1 MRAPKSLRQH
11 ALSHSRIEMSKKK
24 ARQRRM
30 PVNTTARRQSPS
42 RRKFVIIIGVVLLL
56 SLASGLL
63 AQWRTAPHVGTK
75 LTAMLLPP
83 LGLAPGSPS
92 KEYIYAGGKLVAT
105 EEPGNVTL
113 LAPSNL
119 AATTASAAQINL
131 TWTASPSA
139 VHHYQVERKQ
149 SLAGSYTALQPEPTT
164 NSFNDTG
171 VSAGT
176 AYLYRVRAVDASG
189 NVSPYS
195 NLDPATAVTF
205 ADDPLTTGTTVIK
218 AQHLT
223 ELRQAINAVRALAGL
238 QAASWTDA
246 SPQGVIIKA
255 VHVQEMRTNIDEA
268 LGALGVSVQPYTDS
282 TLTGVGVKRVHVEEL
297 RQRVK

>member
-1 MRAPKSLRQH
+1 
-11 ALSHSRIEMSKKK
+11 MSKKK
-24 ARQRRM
+24 VRQRRM
-30 PVNTTARRQSPS
+30 PATATARPKPRSQ
-42 RRKFVIIIGVVLLL
+42 RKLAIIIGVVLLL
-56 SLASGLL
+56 SLASSLL
-63 AQWRTAPHVGTK
+63 AQWRSIPRLGTK
-75 LTAMLLPP
+75 TMAMFAPP
-83 LGLAPGSPS
+83 PGLAPGSPS
-92 KEYIYAGGKLVAT
+92 KEYIYAGGKLIAT
-105 EEPGNVTL
+105 EEPGNVSL
-113 LAPSNL
+113 IAPSNL
-119 AATTASAAQINL
+119 TATTASAAQINL

-149 SLAGSYTALQPEPTT
+149 SIAGSYTALQPEPTT

-176 AYLYRVRAVDASG
+176 AYLYRVRAVDAAG

-205 ADDPLTTGTTVIK
+205 ADDPLTTGTTLIK

-238 QAASWTDA
+238 PAASWTDQ
-246 SPQGVIIKA
+246 SPQGVVIKA
-255 VHVQEMRTNIDEA
+255 VHVGEMRTKLDEA
-268 LGALGVSVQPYTDS
+268 LGVLGVSVQPYTDPV
-282 TLTGVGVKRVHVEEL
+282 LAGVGVKRVHVEEL

>member
-1 MRAPKSLRQH
+1 
-11 ALSHSRIEMSKKK
+11 
-24 ARQRRM
+24 M
-30 PVNTTARRQSPS
+30 PVNAKTHRPSRIRRQP
-42 RRKFVIIIGVVLLL
+42 VIIIGVVLLL

-63 AQWRTAPHVGTK
+63 AQWRNVPRLGTK
-75 LTAMLLPP
+75 TMAMFAVPS
-83 LGLAPGSPS
+83 GLAPGSPS
-92 KEYIYAGGKLVAT
+92 KEYIYAGGKLIAT

-113 LAPSNL
+113 IAPSNL
-119 AATTASAAQINL
+119 TATTASAAQINL

-149 SLAGSYTALQPEPTT
+149 TIAGSYTALQPEPTT

-171 VSAGT
+171 VVAGT
-176 AYLYRVRAVDASG
+176 AYLYRVRAVDAVG

-205 ADDPLTTGTTVIK
+205 ADDPLTAGTTAIK

-223 ELRQAINAVRALAGL
+223 ELRQAVNAVRTLAGL
-238 QAASWTDA
+238 PAASWTDA

-255 VHVQEMRTNIDEA
+255 AHVQEMRTNLDQA
-268 LGALGVSVQPYTDS
+268 LGVLGVSVQPYTDPA
-282 TLTGVGVKRVHVEEL
+282 LAGVGVKRVHVEEL